1 MRTIS
6 PYVAHREKF
15 LAEIPNLGRT
25 YSLKLGADG
34 TLWAGMQP
42 LNEPAGSPGWVV
54 KLGRK
59 PAKILGYVSMTGRT
73 GLHSVEDAGDGQTDA
88 GNRIV
93 WFKIRALRR
102 LQ

>member
-6 PYVAHREKF
+6 PYVAHRENGRIEKFDLGGKF

-34 TLWAGMQP
+34 RLWAGMQP
-42 LNEPAGSPGWVV
+42 LNEPAGSQGWVV

-59 PAKILGYVSMTGRT
+59 TCKEP
-73 GLHSVEDAGDGQTDA
+73 GLRV
-88 GNRIV
+88 
-93 WFKIRALRR
+93 K
-102 LQ
+102 